1 MWVYD
6 SEKESMVFR
15 DVKIVPGL
23 YKIFDEILVNAADN
37 KIRDPNMDTI
47 RVTVDRENG
56 LISIMNNG
64 RGIPIEIHEK
74 EKIYIPELIFGH
86 LLTSS
91 NYDDNEK
98 KVVGGRNGY
107 GAKLCNIFST
117 EFTVE
122 TADKQAQ
129 QKYVQT
135 WTQNMSK
142 VGKAKIT
149 SNKGGKEYT
158 TITFKPDLRRFGMET
173 LDADFEAVVKRR
185 VYDLAGC
192 VRGVKVELNG
202 ERIKIKNFKQYV
214 EMYVSSNAKKDE
226 RPGLEGLNL
235 EAAAIDAT
243 PKIIHQVVSDRWE
256 VAFTVSD
263 GQFNQVS
270 FVNSIA
276 TTKGGTH
283 VEHVCQQIIAKLVE
297 EVKKKNKAAAV
308 KPHQIKQHLWLFVN
322 CLIENPA
329 FDSQTKENMT
339 LRPSSFGSKCNLSD
353 DFIRKGTFCSDLS
366 YDSLEVWCC
375 GQCSQF
381 CQI

>member
-1 MWVYD
+1 M
-6 SEKESMVFR
+6 
-15 DVKIVPGL
+15 
-23 YKIFDEILVNAADN
+23 
-37 KIRDPNMDTI
+37 
-47 RVTVDRENG
+47 
-56 LISIMNNG
+56 
-64 RGIPIEIHEK
+64 
-74 EKIYIPELIFGH
+74 IFGH

-107 GAKLCNIFST
+107 GAKLANIFSS
-117 EFTVE
+117 EFTIE
-122 TADKQAQ
+122 TADKNTQ

-135 WTQNMSK
+135 WSKNMSI

-149 SNKGGKEYT
+149 SNKAGKEYT
-158 TITFKPDLRRFGMET
+158 QITFKPDLRRFGMESF
-173 LDADFEAVVKRR
+173 DADFEAVVKRR

-192 VRGVKVELNG
+192 VKGVKVDLNG

-214 EMYVSSNAKKDE
+214 EMYIDSNSKKDVAE
-226 RPGLEGLNL
+226 GMEVLES
-235 EAAAIDAT
+235 A
-243 PKIIHQVVSDRWE
+243 PKPTLVHQVVNDRWE
-256 VAFTVSD
+256 VAFTMSD

-283 VEHVCQQIIAKLVE
+283 VEHVAQQIITKLVD

-308 KPHQIKQHLWLFVN
+308 KPHQIKQHLWVFVN

-339 LRPSSFGSKCNLSD
+339 LRPSAFGSKCNLSE
-353 DFIRKGTFCSDLS
+353 DFIKKGILHYVPDLTLVVLRSGVVDNVLNYAKFKAEQAMAKTSGSRRSRLTGYMKLDDASKAGTKDGHRCTLILTEGDSAKALTTAGLGIVGRDLYGGEAYRKLVLS
-366 YDSLEVWCC
+366 
-375 GQCSQF
+375 
-381 CQI
+381 

>member
-1 MWVYD
+1 
-6 SEKESMVFR
+6 
-15 DVKIVPGL
+15 
-23 YKIFDEILVNAADN
+23 
-37 KIRDPNMDTI
+37 
-47 RVTVDRENG
+47 
-56 LISIMNNG
+56 
-64 RGIPIEIHEK
+64 
-74 EKIYIPELIFGH
+74 LIFGH

-122 TADKQAQ
+122 TADKTSEK
-129 QKYVQT
+129 KY
-135 WTQNMSK
+135 TQSWSKNMSI
-142 VGKAKIT
+142 VGKAKIV
-149 SNKGGKEYT
+149 SNKVGKEHT
-158 TITFKPDLRRFGMET
+158 IITFKPDLKRFGMES

-192 VRGVKVELNG
+192 VKGVKVDLNG

-214 EMYVSSNAKKDE
+214 DMYISSNIKKDVS
-226 RPGLEGLNL
+226 EGM
-235 EAAAIDAT
+235 EALDSAPKPAIV
-243 PKIIHQVVSDRWE
+243 HQIVNDRWE
-256 VAFTVSD
+256 VAFTMSD

-283 VEHVCQQIIAKLVE
+283 VEHVTQQIITKLVE

-308 KPHQIKQHLWLFVN
+308 KPHQIRQHLWIFVN

-339 LRPSSFGSKCNLSD
+339 LRPSAFGSKCNLSD
-353 DFIRKGTFCSDLS
+353 DFIKKGIPIRTQLT
-366 YDSLEVWCC
+366 YSLEEWRCR
-375 GQCSQF
+375 QCA
-381 CQI
+381 